1 MTAPARPD
9 VRPHVAP
16 SSIWVLIAALA
27 ALGAALNLR
36 AASYDAVTTSGRPP
50 LVLMLAIFFVA
61 EICVV
66 HITLHRQAHTC
77 SLSEIPIVVGLVF
90 LAPVELLS
98 LRLLG
103 SAIALFVIRRQSVT
117 KALFNLAYFSVEVA
131 LAVLVYRALLDD
143 ASPIGPR
150 GWFAATAGS
159 FAAVAVGAVAIMLAM
174 AIVERT
180 PVRRPSLA
188 IEGAAIVTTFLSVDL
203 GLVAVA
209 TMSSSSASGWLL
221 LLAAV
226 IIFLAYRFH
235 ADLRQR
241 VHGLSSLYD
250 ASRAISTTLD
260 GGDVSVG
267 VLEQARTLLR
277 AELAE
282 LVVEDGRNHAVRVVS
297 SAASTSSTEGA
308 EEAAVLSARFDA
320 LDGARSRILAA
331 NDAVAGGLGTRT
343 SVIAAVDFEHRRA
356 TLTVADPLSDID
368 SFSDTDRQLLETFAN
383 HAAVALSNERLVRD
397 LTREAREREHQALH
411 DALSGLPNRT
421 SLDLHLKDVLLAKTA
436 DQRVAVLMID
446 LDGFKEVNDTLGHH
460 NGDELLRAVATRI
473 RGVVPDDAFVSRM
486 GGDEFAIVMTA
497 VSRDDAA
504 EVATA
509 VRESLIAPCEVALLV
524 SEIGASIGISP
535 APIDGTDAPTLL
547 QRADVAMYEA
557 KRARR
562 SVAFYRAQIDPSTP
576 TRLALAAELRR
587 AIERHEILVQYQ
599 PIVALSTGAVIG
611 VEALARWQD
620 AQMGYSPPDVF
631 VPVAEAAALIRPL
644 TEHVLNVSLAQVA
657 RWREMGLDL
666 SVAVNVSPRNLFDG
680 ALPMLVERALE
691 ESGVPPSA
699 LVLEM
704 VETTLITESS
714 RTIGALNRLSG
725 MGISI
730 AIDDF
735 GTGYSSMAY
744 LHRLP
749 VDQLKIDK
757 SFVTSMMRDKSDLVI
772 VRSIIELGH
781 NLGLSVTAEGVED
794 SETWHALAAQGCDQ
808 AQGYHLRPPGTSAQV
823 AKWLLDQQDE
833 QNSLRELLNEPS
845 RYLEEPPTSV
855 D

>member
-1 MTAPARPD
+1 MPKHVPA
-9 VRPHVAP
+9 
-16 SSIWVLIAALA
+16 SSIWVLTATLA
-27 ALGAALNLR
+27 ALGAGLNYQ
-36 AASYDAVTTSGRPP
+36 ASSYDAVTASGGPP
-50 LVLMLAIFFVA
+50 IIILLATFVVA

-77 SLSEIPIVVGLVF
+77 SLSEIPIVIGLVF
-90 LAPVELLS
+90 LTPTGLLS

-103 SAIALFVIRRQSVT
+103 SGIALFVVRRQSVT
-117 KALFNLAYFSVEVA
+117 KALFNLSWFSVEIG
-131 LAVLVYRALLDD
+131 LAVLVYRSVLDD
-143 ASPIGPR
+143 ASPVGPR
-150 GWFAATAGS
+150 GWLAATSGAIT
-159 FAAVAVGAVAIMLAM
+159 AVAVGAVAIMLAM

-188 IEGAAIVTTFLSVDL
+188 IEGSAIVTTLLSVDL

-209 TMSSSSASGWLL
+209 TMSSSSATSWLL
-221 LLAAV
+221 VLAAV

-250 ASRAISTTLD
+250 ASRAISTSLSGD
-260 GGDVSVG
+260 DVSVG

-277 AELAE
+277 AEQAE
-282 LVVEDGRNHAVRVVS
+282 LLIESDRPRQAVRIVHS
-297 SAASTSSTEGA
+297 GTETTTAETTTSEGPDERELLA
-308 EEAAVLSARFDA
+308 ARFAA
-320 LDGARSRILAA
+320 LGGARSRIVPKS
-331 NDAVAGGLGTRT
+331 DPDDSLGRRT
-343 SVIAAVDFEHRRA
+343 SVIAVVEFEQRRA

-368 SFSDTDRQLLETFAN
+368 SFTDTDRQLLETFAN
-383 HAAVALSNERLVRD
+383 HAAVALSNQRLVQD

-421 SLDLHLKDVLLAKTA
+421 SLDHRLKEVLLAKGIE
-436 DQRVAVLMID
+436 QRVAVLLID

-460 NGDELLRAVATRI
+460 NGDELLRAVADRI
-473 RGVVPDDAFVSRM
+473 RSVVPPDAFVSRM
-486 GGDEFAIVMTA
+486 GGDEFAIVLTGS
-497 VSRDDAA
+497 SRDEAGT
-504 EVATA
+504 VANG
-509 VRESLIAPCEVALLV
+509 VLESLIEPFEIAALV
-524 SEIGASIGISP
+524 FEIGASIGVSL
-535 APIDGTDAPTLL
+535 APLDGTDAQTLL

-562 SVAFYRAQIDPSTP
+562 SVAFYSAQSDPSTP

-587 AIERHEILVQYQ
+587 AIEQHEILVQYQ
-599 PIVALSTGAVIG
+599 PIVALSTGAVVG

-620 AQMGYSPPDVF
+620 AHIGYSPPDVF
-631 VPVAEAAALIRPL
+631 IPVAEAAALIRPL
-644 TEHVLNVSLAQVA
+644 TEHVLDVSLRQVS

-666 SVAVNVSPRNLFDG
+666 TVAVNVSPRNLLDG
-680 ALPMLVERALE
+680 ALPALVEKALE
-691 ESGVPPSA
+691 NSNVPPSA

-714 RTIGALNRLSG
+714 RTIGALNRLSS

-735 GTGYSSMAY
+735 GTGYSSLSY

-757 SFVTSMMRDKSDLVI
+757 SFVTAMMRDKSDVVI

-781 NLGLSVTAEGVED
+781 NLGLVVTAEGVED
-794 SETWHALAAQGCDQ
+794 AQTWHALASQGCDQ
-808 AQGYHLRPPGTSAQV
+808 AQGYHLRPPGTSAQIT
-823 AKWLLDQQDE
+823 KWLLDQQDE
-833 QNSLRELLNEPS
+833 QNALRELFSAPS